1 MLLEQ
6 PLFFLHPHSLSLT
19 LGRLANFKASV
30 TKAWLPSLFCHTTC
44 PSAQFSTFFCV
55 RTLLTM
61 SECFVLGRMDSRTS
75 DIYLTKA
82 KPSSAEDEAE
92 PLDIGSWLT
101 PYQGDDPPRTAILC
115 FEPKPKLAK
124 EIKKGDVI
132 LNTGSPCRVLDAPCS
147 AYADG
152 EILIKVHN
160 IFANEATEFVTED
173 IEEITMVVTR
183 QTRYC
188 VVCFPSQLLSPAKLL
203 V

>member
-1 MLLEQ
+1 
-6 PLFFLHPHSLSLT
+6 
-19 LGRLANFKASV
+19 
-30 TKAWLPSLFCHTTC
+30 
-44 PSAQFSTFFCV
+44 
-55 RTLLTM
+55 M

-183 QTRYC
+183 QTRYY